1 MTPEKAVQT
10 FIDCKKNNTPIPN
23 EVFDTLKTYKTWK
36 ENSLIGLLNASGYY
50 PDILIEEDMEE
61 NIKKLLEEYKKR
73 IIPRVI
79 F

>member
-1 MTPEKAVQT
+1 L
-10 FIDCKKNNTPIPN
+10 
-23 EVFDTLKTYKTWK
+23 DTIKTYKTWK

-50 PDILIEEDMEE
+50 PDILIEENMEE
-61 NIKKLLEEYKKR
+61 NIKQLLEEYKKR